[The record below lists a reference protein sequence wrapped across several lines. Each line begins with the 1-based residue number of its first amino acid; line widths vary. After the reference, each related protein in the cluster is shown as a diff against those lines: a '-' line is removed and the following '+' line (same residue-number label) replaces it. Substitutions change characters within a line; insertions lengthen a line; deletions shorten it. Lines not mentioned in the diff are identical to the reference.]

1 MRLDLFLKTA
11 RLIKRRTNAREM
23 CESGRVIVN
32 GREAKPAKEVK
43 PGDVIVVSFSSRRV
57 EIEVVGT
64 LEGSTRKNIALENL
78 YRIKTEA
85 RLMKEMDS
93 WIEKP
98 S

>member
-43 PGDVIVVSFSSRRV
+43 PGDVIMVLFSSRRV

-64 LEGSTRKNIALENL
+64 LDGSTRKSVALENL

-85 RLMKEMDS
+85 RLTKEKDQ
-93 WIEKP
+93 WIENP